1 MFPTKI
7 QLRFKNQSVMTPKK
21 RDKFRSFAEQKIRLH
36 GYRDSS
42 RKGSNIQNK
51 FGKF

>member
-1 MFPTKI
+1 MIPTKI
-7 QLRFKNQSVMTPKK
+7 QLRIKNQCVMTPKK

-42 RKGSNIQNK
+42 RKGSNFKN
-51 FGKF
+51 